1 MARRRAERT
10 KKRTDGN
17 RRQVQ
22 HPVIP
27 LLKRHEVQV
36 LRRAGLSRPQV
47 EELTGVPRRSV
58 QRIEEEASIGG
69 AAARGRRAGGRM
81 RLDGRRRRG
90 QREPMHSR
98 LLRHEVQVLRRAG
111 LDRAKV
117 QALTG
122 VPVRSIRR
130 IDEEEPITS
139 LDPRDTSKVRPGR
152 PSKSEPYRAFIETVL
167 KDEPELMSLEIL
179 RRAKLKGYAGS
190 KTALY
195 DLIASLRPPKQAPV
209 VRFEGLPG
217 EFSQHDFGHVDVRFV
232 DGRIKRVHFFASR
245 LKYSRWAEV
254 TLVEDEGV
262 ESLVRSLVAHFDAMG
277 GVPLLAVFD
286 RPKTVVLKWN
296 KDGDVVEY
304 NPTFAAVMLDLGVGI
319 ELCWPR
325 SGWQKGSVERIVG
338 WVKSSFF
345 KQRRFVDEDDL
356 RQQLAAWHEE
366 INTRVPSR
374 ATGVTPAVRLAEERA
389 RMRPLQLKP
398 NDLALRI
405 PIVVGVTGMVV
416 YHTHLYSMA
425 PESIGLSGTLYLY
438 KDKVRIIAGRFSAEH
453 ERLFV
458 PHAKSVL
465 PQHRAEMVA
474 AVSGKRAKRYYKREQ
489 LLGLGAIALE
499 YLTEL
504 VHRKPRTWAGD
515 VDDLY
520 ELLTTYGDG
529 PLLRAMELALGET
542 TFGAEYVA
550 HFLHQ
555 SLMSVARIGSQER
568 VSS

>member
-1 MARRRAERT
+1 
-10 KKRTDGN
+10 
-17 RRQVQ
+17 
-22 HPVIP
+22 
-27 LLKRHEVQV
+27 
-36 LRRAGLSRPQV
+36 
-47 EELTGVPRRSV
+47 
-58 QRIEEEASIGG
+58 
-69 AAARGRRAGGRM
+69 
-81 RLDGRRRRG
+81 
-90 QREPMHSR
+90 
-98 LLRHEVQVLRRAG
+98 
-111 LDRAKV
+111 
-117 QALTG
+117 
-122 VPVRSIRR
+122 
-130 IDEEEPITS
+130 
-139 LDPRDTSKVRPGR
+139 
-152 PSKSEPYRAFIETVL
+152 
-167 KDEPELMSLEIL
+167 
-179 RRAKLKGYAGS
+179 
-190 KTALY
+190 
-195 DLIASLRPPKQAPV
+195 
-209 VRFEGLPG
+209 
-217 EFSQHDFGHVDVRFV
+217 
-232 DGRIKRVHFFASR
+232 
-245 LKYSRWAEV
+245 
-254 TLVEDEGV
+254 
-262 ESLVRSLVAHFDAMG
+262 
-277 GVPLLAVFD
+277 
-286 RPKTVVLKWN
+286 
-296 KDGDVVEY
+296 
-304 NPTFAAVMLDLGVGI
+304 
-319 ELCWPR
+319 
-325 SGWQKGSVERIVG
+325 
-338 WVKSSFF
+338 
-345 KQRRFVDEDDL
+345 
-356 RQQLAAWHEE
+356 
-366 INTRVPSR
+366 
-374 ATGVTPAVRLAEERA
+374 VTPAVRLAEERA